1 MLFLSITLHAALAVG
16 FVLAHFHQPDAPA
29 SLPANVRQPSLVLIS
44 SEIAPPGPQSLAPS
58 RPAVSSV
65 TPSLPRPESSVPVP
79 TIVPHES
86 LVTDAKSS
94 SVSKAEANPN
104 ANLPLPRAEAIL
116 SPNPPPPLNS
126 SEGVVFLL
134 DVSGSMYEPYAGSTR
149 LMLAR
154 EELAGQIRSLKNGA
168 PFAVTVYA
176 QSAHNSGPLVAAGDA
191 TREAAVRFIMQDF
204 DCGGGT
210 NLPAGLASA
219 QELHPGHIVLVSD
232 GDLNANESDL
242 LADARRIL
250 GAPGHGSA
258 LSIVAICPRSST
270 NAEQLLQGLADQQN
284 GSCAV
289 EPPPTQTALL
299 TAGKSEVASP

>member
-1 MLFLSITLHAALAVG
+1 MVFLSIALHMAVAVG
-16 FVLAHFHQPDAPA
+16 FALAYFHQPNAPA
-29 SLPANVRQPSLVLIS
+29 SLPVEIKQPALVLIS
-44 SEIAPPGPQSLAPS
+44 SQIGTPELQSLAPS
-58 RPAVSSV
+58 KPVISSV
-65 TPSLPRPESSVPVP
+65 TPSLPQPEASVPSV
-79 TIVPHES
+79 IPHES

-94 SVSKAEANPN
+94 SVATAEANPN

-126 SEGVVFLL
+126 HEGVVFLL

-149 LMLAR
+149 LMMAR

-210 NLPAGLASA
+210 NLPAGLSSA
-219 QELHPGHIVLVSD
+219 QELHPGHIVLASD
-232 GDLNANESDL
+232 GDLNANENDL
-242 LADARRIL
+242 LADAHRIL
-250 GAPGHGSA
+250 GTPGHGPA
-258 LSIVAICPRSST
+258 LSIMAIWPRSST

-289 EPPPTQTALL
+289 EPPPTKTALL
-299 TAGKSEVASP
+299 TTGKPVVTAP